1 MRLQSLLKYGKKI
14 TALKSFVALEPY
26 SQDFGFL
33 LYLHMDP
40 VS

>member
-26 SQDFGFL
+26 SQVFDL
-33 LYLHMDP
+33 LRNLNMDP